1 MLFLSQK
8 YIAIFIAL
16 LLAFTP
22 LQAALTKMGSV
33 DHQLHELSHIP
44 EVDHHEIEVPEHDH
58 VTVHVDDEHS
68 DCATDKC
75 VTTHLG
81 LFYSFDLLTNNSDSL
96 VFLILHTSTLKG
108 HPSRLIRPPKI

>member
-44 EVDHHEIEVPEHDH
+44 EVDHHEIEVPEHGH

-68 DCATDKC
+68 DCATDQC
-75 VTTHLG
+75 VTTDIG
-81 LFYSFDLLTNNSDSL
+81 LLHSCDLSMNNSNYL
-96 VFLILHTSTLKG
+96 AFLILHISVLKG